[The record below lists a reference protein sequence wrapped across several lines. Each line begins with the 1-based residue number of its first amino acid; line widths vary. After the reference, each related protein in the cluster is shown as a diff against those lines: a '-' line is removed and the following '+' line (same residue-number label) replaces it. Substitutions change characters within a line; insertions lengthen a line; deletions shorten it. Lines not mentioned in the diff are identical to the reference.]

1 MTSEQKAKRMYK
13 QFGMITDGRRC
24 KDCDNLIKVEHGN
37 HRVYKC
43 LVYGNTHS
51 ESSDWR
57 ISNTACG
64 MINRE
69 YKGRPIIE
77 LRETQSRSDEQI
89 EGQLTVFI

>member
-43 LVYGNTHS
+43 LIYGNTYS
-51 ESSDWR
+51 
-57 ISNTACG
+57 
-64 MINRE
+64 
-69 YKGRPIIE
+69 
-77 LRETQSRSDEQI
+77 
-89 EGQLTVFI
+89 

>member
-24 KDCDNLIKVEHGN
+24 KDCDNLIKVGAY
-37 HRVYKC
+37 YKC
-43 LVYGNTHS
+43 AIYGNTRS

-77 LRETQSRSDEQI
+77 LREAQSRSDEQI
-89 EGQLTVFI
+89 EGQMVLQI

>member
-1 MTSEQKAKRMYK
+1 MTSEQKAERMYK
-13 QFGMITDGRRC
+13 QFGMITDGRKC

-69 YKGRPIIE
+69 YRGTPIIK
-77 LRETQSRSDEQI
+77 LRESQSKPDEQI
-89 EGQLTVFI
+89 EGQMVLPI

>member
-24 KDCDNLIKVEHGN
+24 KDCDNLIKYVANRTH
-37 HRVYKC
+37 YKC
-43 LVYGNTHS
+43 AIYGNTRS

-69 YKGRPIIE
+69 YRGTPIIK
-77 LRETQSRSDEQI
+77 LRESQSKPDEQI

>member
-24 KDCDNLIKVEHGN
+24 KDCDNLIKVGAY
-37 HRVYKC
+37 YKC
-43 LVYGNTHS
+43 LIYGNTHS
-51 ESSDWR
+51 EASDWK

-64 MINRE
+64 MIDKD
-69 YKGRPIIE
+69 YIGRPIIE
-77 LRETQSRSDEQI
+77 LREKREQI

>member
-13 QFGMITDGRRC
+13 RFGKITDGRRC

-51 ESSDWR
+51 EASDWK

-64 MINRE
+64 MFDKDYI
-69 YKGRPIIE
+69 GRPIIE
-77 LRETQSRSDEQI
+77 LREKREQI
-89 EGQLTVFI
+89 EGQLVLQI

>member
-1 MTSEQKAKRMYK
+1 MTSEQKAKRMYRR
-13 QFGMITDGRRC
+13 FGMITDGRRC
-24 KDCDNLIKVEHGN
+24 RACSNLVKVEHGN

-43 LVYGNTHS
+43 LVYGDTHS
-51 ESSDWR
+51 AASDWR

-77 LRETQSRSDEQI
+77 LRETKSRSDEQI

>member
-24 KDCDNLIKVEHGN
+24 KDCDNLIKSVANRTH
-37 HRVYKC
+37 YKC
-43 LVYGNTHS
+43 AIYGNTRS

-57 ISNTACG
+57 ISNKACG
-64 MINRE
+64 MFDKDYI
-69 YKGRPIIE
+69 GRPIIE
-77 LRETQSRSDEQI
+77 LRETRSRSDEQI

>member
-13 QFGMITDGRRC
+13 RFGKITDGRRC

-51 ESSDWR
+51 EASDWR

>member
-13 QFGMITDGRRC
+13 QFGMITDGRKC
-24 KDCDNLIKVEHGN
+24 KDCDNLIKSGANRTH
-37 HRVYKC
+37 YKC
-43 LVYGNTHS
+43 AIYGNTRS

-69 YKGRPIIE
+69 YRGTPIIK
-77 LRETQSRSDEQI
+77 LRESHSKPDEQI
-89 EGQLTVFI
+89 DGQLSLTV

>member
-24 KDCDNLIKVEHGN
+24 KDCDNLIKVGAY
-37 HRVYKC
+37 YKC
-43 LVYGNTHS
+43 LIYGNTHS
-51 ESSDWR
+51 EASDWK

-64 MINRE
+64 MFDKDYI
-69 YKGRPIIE
+69 GRSIIE

-89 EGQLTVFI
+89 EGQLSLML